1 MRFKANQEPFNSP
14 CFCNASAAYSE
25 QVGANLHAPGSMGEI
40 MYLYIFISSRGIKT
54 NALRMVLF
62 GFAYLLI
69 RY

>member
-1 MRFKANQEPFNSP
+1 
-14 CFCNASAAYSE
+14 
-25 QVGANLHAPGSMGEI
+25 MGEI